1 MKRNEIKVAAVVLAL
16 LAMVAVYLQHNQH
29 KLGKPG
35 LVLESGALTNEH
47 GVKVADERVAVPAN
61 VAGYVSELV
70 PVTQKEVE
78 ILPVDTTFGRRLYK
92 TGDGFHAQVSAV
104 LMKVDRTSIH
114 KPHLCLGGQGWSI
127 DKTETI
133 SIPMTRPRPYELQAQ
148 MLTLSGTQRVDGNK
162 TIPVG
167 GIFLYWFV
175 ADGQLTA
182 NHKEQMWWLARDLV
196 TKGTLQRWA
205 YISCFSVCPPGQEAA
220 LLQRMKRLVN
230 DVVPSFQIPPG
241 EDRQTAM
248 LDISEPVR

>member
-1 MKRNEIKVAAVVLAL
+1 MNRHEIKVAAIVLSL
-16 LAMVAVYLQHNQH
+16 LAIVAVYLLNNQH

-47 GVKVADERVAVPAN
+47 GVKVADERVAIPIN
-61 VAGYVSELV
+61 IPGYSSELV
-70 PVTQKEVE
+70 PVTAQEVE
-78 ILPVDTTFGRRLYK
+78 ILPVDTVFGRRLFK
-92 TGDGFHAQVSAV
+92 SDDGFAAQVSAV

-114 KPHLCLGGQGWSI
+114 KPHLCLSGQGWNV

-133 SIPMTRPRPYELQAQ
+133 SIPMTRPRPYELQVQ
-148 MLTLSGTQRVDGNK
+148 MLTLSATRRVDEK
-162 TIPVG
+162 TTVPVS
-167 GIFLYWFV
+167 GIFVYWFV

-220 LLQRMKRLVN
+220 LLQRLKRLVN

-241 EDRQTAM
+241 EGRQTAR
-248 LDISEPVR
+248 LDIPEPVR